1 MVFKKIAFSLM
12 FSLLCFSCVGK
23 NALIMTPNK
32 AKAPEQERM
41 TWQTATV
48 IFVKLEGG
56 FYGLLAQD
64 GSKLLPINLAP
75 QYQIPNTTLN
85 IQGKK
90 VEGMMPIQQWGVP
103 FEIINIELVELGIP
117 INRQY

>member
-1 MVFKKIAFSLM
+1 MVFKKITFSLM
-12 FSLLCFSCVGK
+12 FSLLCFSCVDNK
-23 NALIMTPNK
+23 ALITTPNEF
-32 AKAPEQERM
+32 KAPEQEKV

-90 VEGMMPIQQWGVP
+90 IEDMMTIQQWGVP
-103 FEIINIELVELGIP
+103 FEIINVELIELGTA